1 MKIGIDIQER
11 LALAHIVEW
20 KSYHYSWMIFF
31 LYCLCWMYVFPQV
44 LKTLY
49 MKRLET

>member
-20 KSYHYSWMIFF
+20 KSF